1 MAPFGTPIVPNA
13 SSRWKYSTM
22 ASIVENSFYAQPRA
36 ADFSSEIGGILE
48 EEEEQDWEHQSEEL
62 PQYLPWQMLF
72 NEFVIVD
79 GAFLFH
85 K

>member
-48 EEEEQDWEHQSEEL
+48 EEEEQDWEQQSDEL
-62 PQYLPWQMLF
+62 P
-72 NEFVIVD
+72 
-79 GAFLFH
+79 
-85 K
+85 